1 VSVSLWN
8 QRILCLLPQSL
19 FQEIVCNLV
28 VIRLFFFV
36 LMLRIIAGCNDMAED
51 PVKSKEFVLS
61 RSRNISKELS
71 NLVER
76 TKLDSIS
83 FAELK
88 FRLPWDI
95 LVKDIARRGICV
107 AGDAL
112 HPMTPDIGQGG
123 CSALE
128 DSVVLAR
135 CIGESFLKV
144 PERVIKNEEDD
155 REITATINKGLENF
169 AKLRKWR
176 SFTLVAAAY
185 LVGFLQESDNKIICF
200 LRVNLLSKHTVS
212 TVLRMADFN
221 CGKLSFD

>member
-1 VSVSLWN
+1 VF
-8 QRILCLLPQSL
+8 LLG
-19 FQEIVCNLV
+19 
-28 VIRLFFFV
+28 
-36 LMLRIIAGCNDMAED
+36 IIAVCRDMAQD
-51 PVKSKEFVLS
+51 PVRLKEFIVS
-61 RSRNISKELS
+61 KSRNISNIPEAS
-71 NLVER
+71 NLLER
-76 TKLDSIS
+76 TKLDSIC
-83 FAELK
+83 LVPLR

-95 LVKDIARRGICV
+95 LVKDITRRGICV

-144 PERVIKNEEDD
+144 PESVIRNEEDD

-176 SFTLVAAAY
+176 SFNLVAVAY
-185 LVGFLQESDNKIICF
+185 LASFGQENDNKILRF
-200 LRVNLLSKHTVS
+200 LRKNFMKRAIAS
-212 TVLRMADFN
+212 VLKMADFD
-221 CGKLSFD
+221 CGKLSLH